1 MSDSVLGAGE
11 ATAKTE
17 PVLALKL
24 LPAEVL
30 RRCLL
35 NEWTYSY
42 LVKRDTEAQRGKMP
56 GPRGFLPPCPHL
68 FLLHFFLTTSAAMRR
83 NSKRKKKRRRR
94 KCGGFSLFLHNVK
107 KIAFA
112 NYRSLKAIR
121 VFGGDS
127 GHEQKR
133 QSEHPAQN
141 FSSIRLYQ
149 AKGGKR
155 C

>member
-83 NSKRKKKRRRR
+83 NSKRKKKEEEENVVDFPS
-94 KCGGFSLFLHNVK
+94 FS
-107 KIAFA
+107 IM
-112 NYRSLKAIR
+112 
-121 VFGGDS
+121 
-127 GHEQKR
+127 
-133 QSEHPAQN
+133 
-141 FSSIRLYQ
+141 
-149 AKGGKR
+149 
-155 C
+155 